1 MEKWV
6 VKGGKSLPF
15 IQKYKLHPLLA
26 RILAARIELDKVPEY
41 MDREADLF
49 SPWLM
54 SDMKQAVALVQPH
67 LEKGSHVRIVG
78 DYDVDGLTSSSILY
92 LGLTGLIRKLDMQ
105 GKTKVTC
112 RIPERI
118 GEGYGFSVGI
128 AEEAKEDQVN
138 LVITCDNGIREM
150 ASADFLK
157 QNGIDMVVT
166 DHHEIMLNEKGE
178 DELPEAG
185 AVINP
190 HRQEDQSPQPLIC
203 GAFVALQLIRALYE
217 VYRLDVPG
225 ILYGYGALGT
235 VCDVM
240 PLVEENRKLVYQGF
254 NYLNRQPSLG
264 LRALMEAGS
273 VKEINTYT
281 AGYVIGPM
289 LNAGGRLGSQNRFL
303 DIMLSEDEK
312 ECQML
317 AKELFD
323 LNRQRQQMTEEGIVD
338 GISQVES
345 KLAEDFVK
353 VVYLPKL
360 HESIAGLV
368 AGKLKERYQRP
379 VFVLTK
385 GEKGLKG
392 SGRSIPA
399 YHMFQKMNEVAA
411 YFSKFG
417 GHAMAAGLSVDAAIG
432 EEEGVVQRLR
442 LALNQESGLTEEDC
456 IPTVY
461 IDAVMP
467 IHQLDVR
474 VVQMVDELAP
484 YGTGNPRPLLAQKN
498 LLLKRCQIL
507 GKKQNVVRMTLV
519 SEGQGMEVVSFDVQR
534 VLDLVRQHSGESAVH
549 EVKDGKYL
557 TLPFAVDMVYQP
569 EIDMYTGMSRVK
581 ILAQHIRFSE

>member
-6 VKGGKSLPF
+6 IKGGKSLPF

-41 MDREADLF
+41 MDREAALF

-54 SDMKQAVALVQPH
+54 KDMKQAVALVQQH
-67 LEKGSHVRIVG
+67 LERSSHIRIVG

-92 LGLTGLIRKLDMQ
+92 LGLTNLIQKIYAQ
-105 GKTKVTC
+105 GKTKITC

-128 AEEAKEDQVN
+128 AEEAKAEQVD

-150 ASADFLK
+150 ASAEFLK

-166 DHHEIMLNEKGE
+166 DHHEIMLNEAGE
-178 DELPEAG
+178 EELPDAG

-217 VYRLDVPG
+217 VYHLDVPG

-254 NYLNRQPSLG
+254 SFLNSQPSVG
-264 LRALMEAGS
+264 IKALMEAGS
-273 VKEINTYT
+273 VKEINTYS

-303 DIMLSEDEK
+303 DIMLSDDEK
-312 ECQML
+312 ECQLL

-323 LNRQRQQMTEEGIVD
+323 LNRQRQQMTEEGIAD
-338 GISQVES
+338 GIRQVES
-345 KLAEDFVK
+345 ELFEDFVK
-353 VVYLPKL
+353 VVYLPNL

-399 YHMFQKMNEVAA
+399 YHMFRKMNEVGSH
-411 YFSKFG
+411 FSKFG
-417 GHAMAAGLSVDAAIG
+417 GHAMAAGLSVDAKA
-432 EEEGVVQRLR
+432 EEEEAAVKSLR
-442 LALNQESGLTEEDC
+442 IALNAGAGLTEEDC

-474 VVQMVDELAP
+474 VVQMLEELAP
-484 YGTGNPRPLLAQKN
+484 YGTGNPRPLIAQKN

-519 SEGQGMEVVSFDVQR
+519 SEGQGMEAVSFDVQT
-534 VLDLVRQHSGESAVH
+534 VMDLIRQHSGESAVR

-557 TLPFAVDMVYQP
+557 TFPFAVDIVYQP
-569 EIDMYTGMSRVK
+569 EIDMYTGIPKVK
-581 ILAQHIRFSE
+581 IMLQHIRRSE

>member
-1 MEKWV
+1 MEKWI

-15 IQKYKLHPLLA
+15 MQKYQLHPLLA
-26 RILAARIELDKVPEY
+26 RILAARIELDQVPMYIE
-41 MDREADLF
+41 REAALF

-54 SDMKQAVALVQPH
+54 SDMKKAVELVRQH
-67 LEKGSHVRIVG
+67 LEKGSQIRIVG

-92 LGLTGLIRKLDMQ
+92 LGLHGLMGRVPGAQLS
-105 GKTKVTC
+105 C

-118 GEGYGFSVGI
+118 GEGYGFGLGI
-128 AEEAKEDQVN
+128 AKEVLEDGID

-150 ASADFLK
+150 ASAAFLK
-157 QNGIDMVVT
+157 QNGIDLLVT
-166 DHHEIMLNEKGE
+166 DHHEILLDAEGR

-190 HRQEDQSPQPLIC
+190 HRQGDKSPQSLIC

-217 VYRLDVPG
+217 VYDLVVPPV
-225 ILYGYGALGT
+225 LYGYGALGT

-240 PLVEENRKLVYQGF
+240 PLVEENRRLVYQGF
-254 NYLNRQPSLG
+254 KILNQTPTVG
-264 LRALMEAGS
+264 IRALMEVGS

-303 DIMLSEDEK
+303 DIMLSNDEK

-323 LNRQRQQMTEEGIVD
+323 LNRQRQQMTEEGIAD
-338 GISQVES
+338 GIRQVES
-345 KLAEDFVK
+345 YLPQDLVK
-353 VVYLPKL
+353 VVYLPQL

-399 YHMFQKMNEVAA
+399 YHMFQEMNKAA
-411 YFSKFG
+411 DHFSKFG
-417 GHAMAAGLSVDAAIG
+417 GHAMAAGLSMEADEG
-432 EEEGVVQRLR
+432 KEEAVVRALR
-442 LALNQESGLTEEDC
+442 FALNTNTDLTEDDC
-456 IPTVY
+456 ISLVY

-474 VVQMVDELAP
+474 LVQMLEELAP
-484 YGTGNPRPLLAQKN
+484 YGTGNPRPMLAQKN
-498 LLLKRCQIL
+498 LMLKRCQIL
-507 GKKQNVVRMTLV
+507 GKKQNLMRLTLI
-519 SEGQGMEVVSFDVQR
+519 SEGQGIEVVCFDVAM
-534 VLDLVRQHSGESAVH
+534 VLDLIRQHSGEAAVQ

-557 TLPFAVDMVYQP
+557 SLPFAVDLVYQP
-569 EIDMYTGMSRVK
+569 EIDMFTGAPRVK
-581 ILAQHIRFSE
+581 VLAQHIRISS